1 MFSKFLKKNKNYLD
15 SKSKHDLL
23 HNVYVLYV
31 VFLVAVA
38 DIFYILQMKDF
49 YTATVFISVGI
60 LTSFFSKN
68 MIVILSISMV
78 SAHIFKYGSQWKE
91 GFETTDVDDAVTYD
105 DYDEN
110 DIDTSNED
118 VDVDVDTGSDSDLL
132 DIHLDKTDIIS
143 NPTPEKINQL
153 IKQQNKLL
161 DELDD
166 YKPLLNSIQQISK
179 NLGFIDNNDNDK

>member
-31 VFLVAVA
+31 VFLIAIA
-38 DIFYILQMKDF
+38 DIFYILQMRDF

-68 MIVILSISMV
+68 MIVILCISMV

-91 GFETTDVDDAVTYD
+91 GFETADIDDAATLN
-105 DYDEN
+105 DEMEE
-110 DIDTSNED
+110 THEMEE
-118 VDVDVDTGSDSDLL
+118 TTHEME
-132 DIHLDKTDIIS
+132 DIHLENKTDENITT
-143 NPTPEKINQL
+143 PTPEKINKL
-153 IKQQNKLL
+153 LKQQNILL
-161 DELDD
+161 DQLNE
-166 YKPLLNSIQQISK
+166 YKPLLNSIQNLSK
-179 NLGFIDNNDNDK
+179 NLGFDTNDE